1 MAIKIIAAIAQNGVI
16 GANGKIP
23 WHIPEDLKRFSKLTK
38 GFGNNAVIMGR
49 KTWES
54 IPRKYRP
61 LPGRRNIIVSSNYV
75 ISSAER
81 RRLGLS
87 DHSDAA
93 VEGSL
98 WDALQLADGH
108 DDTWLIGGQ
117 GIYQEAFSKYLN
129 RTDGFE
135 IDEVHLTLVDEV
147 FEGDAFFPYLAL
159 GSEFAFEFSTVMSH
173 EGLGYSFVSHK
184 RKA

>member
-1 MAIKIIAAIAQNGVI
+1 MASARSELMAIKIIAAVAQNGVI

-38 GFGNNAVIMGR
+38 GNGNNAVIMGR

-54 IPRKYRP
+54 LPAKYRP
-61 LPGRRNIIVSSNYV
+61 LTGRRNIVVSSNYI
-75 ISSAER
+75 ISGGEGDAEVR
-81 RRLGLS
+81 
-87 DHSDAA
+87 
-93 VEGSL
+93 GSL
-98 WDALQLADGH
+98 WDALRMADGH
-108 DDTWLIGGQ
+108 YDTWLIGGQ
-117 GIYQEAFSKYLN
+117 GIYQEALSKHLN

-147 FEGDAFFPYLAL
+147 FEGDTFFPYLAL
-159 GSEFAFEFSTVMSH
+159 GSEFAYEFSTVMSH

-184 RKA
+184 RIA

>member
-1 MAIKIIAAIAQNGVI
+1 MAIKIIAAVAQNGVI

-38 GFGNNAVIMGR
+38 GYGNNAVIMGR

-54 IPRKYRP
+54 IPEKYRP
-61 LPGRRNIIVSSNYV
+61 LPGRRNIVVTSRWTCSGEAQGLPTLWEAIVA
-75 ISSAER
+75 AE
-81 RRLGLS
+81 
-87 DHSDAA
+87 DC
-93 VEGSL
+93 
-98 WDALQLADGH
+98 
-108 DDTWLIGGQ
+108 DDIWLIGGQ
-117 GIYQEAFSKYLN
+117 GIYQEALSKYLN

-135 IDEVHLTLVDEV
+135 IDEVHLTLVDEA
-147 FEGDAFFPYLAL
+147 FEGDTFFPYLAL